1 MTTTNTKIQELQ
13 EQILNLSK
21 TVEVVNQT
29 ILKIGQEIKSELE
42 SEDFDV
48 FIQKEIAPYF
58 GESTAENIIRML
70 QLCRRN
76 GNNFLHFNPVYQ
88 WKGIHGDLQKR
99 QLLKLISA
107 VYRVKYTKKGSTNV
121 YSLRSDIKYAKA
133 CPECGA
139 IAATFYDRL
148 IKEGVM

>member
-1 MTTTNTKIQELQ
+1 MTTTKIQELQ
-13 EQILNLSK
+13 DQVLNLTK

-29 ILKIGQEIKSELE
+29 ILKISQEIKSELE

-58 GESTAENIIRML
+58 GESTAENIMRVL
-70 QLCRRN
+70 QQCRRN
-76 GNNFLHFNPVYQ
+76 GNSFVYFNPVYQ

-107 VYRVKYTKKGSTNV
+107 VYRVKYLPKNGNNV

-139 IAATFYDRL
+139 IAASFYDRL
-148 IKEGVM
+148 MKEGMM

>member
-1 MTTTNTKIQELQ
+1 MTTTNTKIEALQ
-13 EQILNLSK
+13 QQVLNLSK

-29 ILKIGQEIKSELE
+29 ILQISQEIKSELE

-48 FIQKEIAPYF
+48 FVQKEIVPFF
-58 GESTAENIIRML
+58 GESTAANIIKVL
-70 QLCRRN
+70 QQCRRN
-76 GNNFLHFNPVYQ
+76 GNSFVYFNPVYQ
-88 WKGIHGDLQKR
+88 WKGIRGDLQKR

-107 VYRVKYTKKGSTNV
+107 VYRIKYLNKGNPNV

-139 IAATFYDRL
+139 IAASFYDRL